1 MGNKVGPCL
10 QSYNLESE
18 HDSPRVNVSTDLVLA
33 SLLLRAALMSTSA
46 GTCLKEAKSILDNT
60 GRPGKENKN

>member
-10 QSYNLESE
+10 QSYNLEPE
-18 HDSPRVNVSTDLVLA
+18 HDSPRVNISADLVLA

-46 GTCLKEAKSILDNT
+46 GTCLDEAKSTLDGT
-60 GRPGKENKN
+60 GRPNKGIDN